1 MALEEFEKE
10 PLSNRDK
17 NLIRMRSLTNYVM
30 GIFFIGVGFFFMFPN
45 KYSADFINRYDADL
59 MKMFAVIC
67 WIYGVFRMFRGYS
80 KNYFKDR

>member
-10 PLSNRDK
+10 QPSDRDK
-17 NLIRMRSLTNYVM
+17 NIIRMRSITNYTM
-30 GIFFIGVGFFFMFPN
+30 GIFFIAVGFFFMFPT
-45 KYSADFINRYDADL
+45 KYSAEFLGRYDSST

-67 WIYGVFRMFRGYS
+67 WVYGLFRLFRGYS